1 MAIRNAIHGRVA
13 RIASHGSKWFTG
25 IENTTK
31 KLQPFLG
38 HVCAKFYM
46 ATFILI
52 TVQSHVPPPINDGKL
67 ITKKHKQITKTILF
81 QKLQATAW
89 CAILSKARAVNFT
102 LKKDMF

>member
-67 ITKKHKQITKTILF
+67 ITKKTSKNSVCN
-81 QKLQATAW
+81 KLQNLQT
-89 CAILSKARAVNFT
+89 
-102 LKKDMF
+102 

>member
-13 RIASHGSKWFTG
+13 RIASHGSKWFTS

-52 TVQSHVPPPINDGKL
+52 TVQSHVSLLKLLCTPINDGKL
-67 ITKKHKQITKTILF
+67 ITKKTSKNSVCN
-81 QKLQATAW
+81 KLQNLQT
-89 CAILSKARAVNFT
+89 
-102 LKKDMF
+102 